1 MGGAKDTKAH
11 FGRRSFTLQFESAH
25 LIMPAMK
32 RSYASLLASY
42 LKTFPCVALF
52 GVRQC
57 GKTTLLQTLPAG
69 WKLFDLERRADHA
82 VMARDPDAFFR
93 INMRQVAL
101 DEAQVVP
108 EIFPALRVAIDER
121 RAEKGRFV
129 ITGSSS
135 PALLRSVAESLAGR
149 VGIIEMAPFSW
160 EEVTETTG
168 RDSFL
173 RRLQDRKASPP
184 DLIDGLKPRGELARA
199 HEFWFRGGFPEPWL
213 NPGDE
218 FRLRWVEQYIQT
230 YLFRD
235 VKRLFPGLDD
245 LRFRRFLEMLGGLS
259 GRVLNYAEVARALA
273 VSQPTARDY
282 FDIAH
287 GTFLWR
293 AIPAY
298 TRDVVK
304 RVVKHPKGYLR
315 DSGLLHALLHIPD
328 GDALMS
334 HPQMGVSWEGM
345 VVEEI
350 LRQLSALGVAHD
362 HAHYRTGAGAE
373 VDLVLE
379 GNFGRVAVEIKHNS
393 TVGGRDLRSLRDFM
407 TEHKARLGLVVN
419 NDVVARQYEEDLIGL
434 PFTWL

>member
-1 MGGAKDTKAH
+1 
-11 FGRRSFTLQFESAH
+11 
-25 LIMPAMK
+25 MK
-32 RSYASLLASY
+32 RSYAALLQSY
-42 LKTFPCVALF
+42 LKTFPCVALL

-69 WKLFDLERRADHA
+69 WTRVDLERRADHSI
-82 VMARDPDAFFR
+82 VSRDPDAFFR
-93 INMRQVAL
+93 MNPRHVAL
-101 DEAQVVP
+101 DEAQVLPDV
-108 EIFPALRVAIDER
+108 FPALRVAIDER

-135 PALLRSVAESLAGR
+135 PALVRSVSESLAGR
-149 VGIIEMAPFSW
+149 VGIIEMAPLSW
-160 EEVTETTG
+160 EEVTETTR

-173 RRLQDRKASPP
+173 RRLQDRKASPE
-184 DLIDGLKPRGELARA
+184 DLIEGLKPRGELAQA

-218 FRLRWVEQYIQT
+218 FRTRWVEQYIQT

-245 LRFRRFLEMLGGLS
+245 VRFRRFLEMLGGLS
-259 GRVLNYAEVARALA
+259 GRVLNYADVARALA

-315 DSGLLHALLHIPD
+315 DSGLLHALLRIPD
-328 GDALMS
+328 GDALLS
-334 HPQMGVSWEGM
+334 HPQMGASWEGM
-345 VVEEI
+345 VIEEV
-350 LRQLSALGVAHD
+350 LRRLAALGVAYD
-362 HAHYRTGAGAE
+362 YAHYRTGAGAE
-373 VDLVLE
+373 VDLVVE
-379 GNFGRVAVEIKHNS
+379 GPFGRVAVEIKHTS
-393 TVGGRDLRSLRDFM
+393 TVSGRELRSLRDFV
-407 TEHKARLGLVVN
+407 TGQKARLGVVIN
-419 NDVVARQYEEDLIGL
+419 NDVMARRYEEDLIGL

>member
-1 MGGAKDTKAH
+1 MLD
-11 FGRRSFTLQFESAH
+11 
-25 LIMPAMK
+25 MK
-32 RSYASLLASY
+32 RSYASLLGSY
-42 LKTFPCVALF
+42 LKSFPCVALL

-69 WKLFDLERRADHA
+69 WKHFDLERRADHA
-82 VMARDPDAFFR
+82 VIARDPDTFFQL
-93 INMRQVAL
+93 NPRQVAL
-101 DEAQVVP
+101 DEAQVSP

-121 RAEKGRFV
+121 RAERGRFV

-160 EEVTETTG
+160 EEVTQTTG
-168 RDSFL
+168 HDSFL
-173 RRLQDRKASPP
+173 RRLQVREASPA

-245 LRFRRFLEMLGGLS
+245 VRFRRFLEMLGGLS
-259 GRVLNYAEVARALA
+259 GRVLNYAEVARALG

-293 AIPAY
+293 AVPAY
-298 TRDVVK
+298 ARNVVK

-315 DSGLLHALLHIPD
+315 DSGLLHALLRIPD
-328 GDALMS
+328 GDALLS
-334 HPQMGVSWEGM
+334 HPQMGASWEGM

-362 HAHYRTGAGAE
+362 YAYYRTSAGAE
-373 VDLVLE
+373 VDLVVE
-379 GNFGRVAVEIKHNS
+379 GNFGRVAVEIKHTS
-393 TVGGRDLRSLRDFM
+393 AVSGRDLRSLRDFV
-407 TEHKARLGLVVN
+407 TEHKARLGVLIN
-419 NDVVARQYEEDLIGL
+419 NDVVARQYEEGLIGL

>member
-1 MGGAKDTKAH
+1 MLD
-11 FGRRSFTLQFESAH
+11 
-25 LIMPAMK
+25 MK
-32 RSYASLLASY
+32 RAYAGLLRAY
-42 LKTFPCVALF
+42 LKTFPCVALL
-52 GVRQC
+52 GVRQS
-57 GKTTLLQTLPAG
+57 GKTTLLETLPAN
-69 WKLFDLERRADHA
+69 WRRFDLERRADHT
-82 VMARDPDAFFR
+82 VISRDPDAFFR
-93 INMRQVAL
+93 VNPTRVAI
-101 DEAQVVP
+101 DEAQVLP
-108 EIFPALRVAIDER
+108 EIFPALRVAIDVR

-135 PALLRSVAESLAGR
+135 PALLRSVSESLAGR
-149 VGIIEMAPFSW
+149 VAIIEMAPFSW
-160 EEVTETTG
+160 EEVTKTTG

-173 RRLQDRKASPP
+173 RRLQDRKTRPA
-184 DLIDGLKPRGELARA
+184 DLVEGLKPRGELARA

-213 NPGDE
+213 NRGDS
-218 FRLRWVEQYIQT
+218 FRRRWVEQYIQA

-245 LRFRRFLEMLGGLS
+245 VRFRRFLEMLGGLS
-259 GRVLNYAEVARALA
+259 GRVLNYADVARALG

-287 GTFLWR
+287 GTFIWR

-304 RVVKHPKGYLR
+304 RVVKHPRGYVR

-328 GDALMS
+328 SDAMLS
-334 HPQMGVSWEGM
+334 HPQMGASWEGM

-350 LRQLSALGVAHD
+350 LRQLNALGVAHE
-362 HAHYRTGAGAE
+362 HSYYRTGAGAE

-379 GNFGRVAVEIKHNS
+379 GRFGRVAVEIKHTS
-393 TVGGRDLRSLRDFM
+393 TVGARDLRGLRDFV
-407 TEHKARLGLVVN
+407 TEHKARLGVVVN
-419 NDVVARQYEEDLIGL
+419 NDVVARRYEEDLIGL

>member
-1 MGGAKDTKAH
+1 MLVM
-11 FGRRSFTLQFESAH
+11 RRADADLLQ
-25 LIMPAMK
+25 
-32 RSYASLLASY
+32 SY
-42 LKTFPCVALF
+42 LETFPCVALI
-52 GVRQC
+52 GLRQC
-57 GKTTLLQTLPAG
+57 GKTTLLHTLPSG
-69 WKLFDLERRADHA
+69 WKHFDLERRADHA
-82 VMARDPDAFFR
+82 LISRDPDTFFR
-93 INMRQVAL
+93 LNPRQVAI
-101 DEAQVVP
+101 DEAQVST
-108 EIFPALRVAIDER
+108 EIFPALRIAIDEK

-135 PALLRSVAESLAGR
+135 PALLRSVSESLAGR

-160 EEVTETTG
+160 EEVTKTTG

-173 RRLQDRKASPP
+173 RRLQHPKTSSV
-184 DLIDGLKPRGELARA
+184 DLVEGLKPRGELARA

-218 FRLRWVEQYIQT
+218 FRTRWVEQYIQT

-245 LRFRRFLEMLGGLS
+245 VRFRRFLEMLGGLS
-259 GRVLNYAEVARALA
+259 GRVLNYAEVARALD

-287 GTFLWR
+287 GTFIWR

-304 RVVKHPKGYLR
+304 RTVKHPKGYLR
-315 DSGLLHALLHIPD
+315 DSGLLHALLRLPD
-328 GDALMS
+328 SDALLV
-334 HPQMGVSWEGM
+334 HPQMGGSWEGM

-350 LRQLSALGVAHD
+350 LRQLSAVGVAHQCSY
-362 HAHYRTGAGAE
+362 YRTSAGAE
-373 VDLVLE
+373 VDLVVE
-379 GNFGRVAVEIKHNS
+379 GGFGRVAVEIKHTS
-393 TVGGRDLRSLRDFM
+393 TVGGRDLRSLRDFVRDQ
-407 TEHKARLGLVVN
+407 KARLGLVIN
-419 NDVVARQYEEDLIGL
+419 NDVAPRQYDDDLIGL

>member
-1 MGGAKDTKAH
+1 MLG
-11 FGRRSFTLQFESAH
+11 
-25 LIMPAMK
+25 MK
-32 RSYASLLASY
+32 RGYEGLLRSY
-42 LKTFPCVALF
+42 LKTFPCAALL

-69 WKLFDLERRADHA
+69 WKHFDLERRADHA

-93 INMRQVAL
+93 LNPRQVAL
-101 DEAQVVP
+101 DEAQVLP

-160 EEVTETTG
+160 EEVTETPG
-168 RDSFL
+168 QDSFL
-173 RRLQDRKASPP
+173 RRLLDRKASPA
-184 DLIDGLKPRGELARA
+184 DLINGLKPRGDLARA
-199 HEFWFRGGFPEPWL
+199 HDFWFRGGFPEPWL

-218 FRLRWVEQYIQT
+218 FRLRWMEQYIQT

-245 LRFRRFLEMLGGLS
+245 VRFRRFLEMLGGLS
-259 GRVLNYAEVARALA
+259 GRVLNYAEVARALG

-282 FDIAH
+282 FEIAH

-304 RVVKHPKGYLR
+304 RVVKHPRGFLR
-315 DSGLLHALLHIPD
+315 DSGLLHALLRIPD
-328 GDALMS
+328 GEALLS
-334 HPQMGVSWEGM
+334 HPQMGASWEGM

-350 LRQLSALGVAHD
+350 LRQLSALGAAHD
-362 HAHYRTGAGAE
+362 CAYYRTGAGAE
-373 VDLVLE
+373 VDLVVE
-379 GNFGRVAVEIKHNS
+379 GNFGRVAVEIKHTS
-393 TVGGRDLRSLRDFM
+393 AVSGRDLRGLRDFV
-407 TEHKARLGLVVN
+407 TEHKARLGVVIN
-419 NDVVARQYEEDLIGL
+419 NDVAARQYEESLIGL